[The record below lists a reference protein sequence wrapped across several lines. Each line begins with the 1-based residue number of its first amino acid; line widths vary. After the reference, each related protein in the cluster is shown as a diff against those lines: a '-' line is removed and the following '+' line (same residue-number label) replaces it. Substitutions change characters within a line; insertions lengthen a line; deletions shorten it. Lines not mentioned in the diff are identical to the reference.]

1 MMLPLTIG
9 LLFVVLVFWILF
21 IRRNSR
27 RTSARARKNKPLQRL
42 SLRL

>member
-1 MMLPLTIG
+1 MILPLAIG
-9 LLFVVLVFWILF
+9 LMFVVLVGWVLF